1 MITVHL
7 AQPRYRTAVL
17 WMLALPV
24 LYFISRHNYNLLHA
38 LVDGLSIVIA
48 VCVFM
53 IVWNTRRFLDN
64 DYLLYVGVS
73 FLFFALLDSIHV
85 LGNKDMGVFPAYG
98 NLGPALYIASRY
110 VISISLLVAPLFIK
124 RKLNTSLMFTVY
136 SLFTALVLLSI
147 FYWKNFPAC
156 IVEGVGLTPFK
167 VISDYVICVFL
178 LGAIGLLIV
187 YRGSFDS
194 RVFRIVVSSIILS
207 VATGV
212 AFTLYAD
219 PFGITNAV
227 GHFFQIGSF
236 YLVYLAII
244 ETGLTKPQ
252 NLLYRKLKRSEE
264 ELAENVK
271 QLDHANAGLK
281 QEVTER
287 KKAEARLELLT
298 AVAERLLRPEAPQ
311 LIVEEICGMVMTHL
325 DCQFFFNYLV
335 ETDGEG
341 LHLNAYAGIP
351 EEAAA
356 AIRKL
361 GFGVAVCGCVAQE
374 GRRII
379 AQFIQQ
385 TDDPKTQLVKSYG
398 VQAYCCHPLMAQ
410 GRLIGTL
417 SFGTRTRPVFT
428 PDEVGL
434 MKSVADQVAVAMQ
447 RLLAEQAVRESEEK
461 LRSAFANAAIGFAIA
476 APEGLVVD
484 ANPAFC
490 AITGYGLEELRTME
504 IPQLVH
510 PEDGAENMRL
520 IGRMIAGKIPDFVVE
535 NRFVRKDGE
544 PVWVRKSVSLVRKA
558 GGAPR
563 WTLALVEDITERK
576 RAEEALEKAHAE
588 LTARARKLEDTNREL
603 EGYAY
608 TISHDLR
615 APLRAISGFSNMLVD
630 DYGPS
635 MDEEGR
641 RRLSVIEAN
650 VVKMG
655 TLIDDLLAFSRAGRS
670 AMNVSRIEM
679 SGLVAE
685 IVETIKTLEPS
696 SKTDIRVNG
705 LPPALGDPALIRQAL
720 TNLLE
725 NAVKFSRKRPF
736 PRIEV
741 GSFKQE
747 GEQVYFVKDNGVG
760 FDMKY
765 HKKLFGVFE
774 RLVSD
779 EEFEGTGVGLAIVHR
794 VVTRHGGRVWAEG
807 RLDEGAT
814 IYFTLPQ
821 GN

>member
-1 MITVHL
+1 MV
-7 AQPRYRTAVL
+7 
-17 WMLALPV
+17 ALPV
-24 LYFISRHNYNLLHA
+24 LYFISRHNYNLFHA

-48 VCVFM
+48 VSVFM

-64 DYLLYVGVS
+64 DYLLYVGIS

-85 LGNKDMGVFPAYG
+85 LGNKNMGVFPAYG

-110 VISISLLVAPLFIK
+110 VISISLLAAPLFIK
-124 RKLNTSLMFTVY
+124 RKLNTMLMFTLY
-136 SLFTALVLLSI
+136 SLFTAFVLLSI
-147 FYWKNFPAC
+147 FHWKNFPVC
-156 IVEGVGLTPFK
+156 IVEGAGLTPFK
-167 VISDYVICVFL
+167 VISDYIICLIL
-178 LGAIGLLIV
+178 LSAVCLLFV
-187 YRGSFDS
+187 YRRSFDS
-194 RVFRIVVSSIILS
+194 RLFRLIVSSIIFS

-219 PFGITNAV
+219 PFGITNAI

-236 YLVYLAII
+236 YLIYLAII

-252 NLLYRKLKRSEE
+252 NLFYRKLKRSEE
-264 ELAENVK
+264 ELAEKVG
-271 QLDHANAGLK
+271 QLDQANAGLK
-281 QEVTER
+281 LEVTER
-287 KKAEARLELLT
+287 KKAEARLGLLT
-298 AVAERLLRPEAPQ
+298 AVAERLLRPEEPQ
-311 LIVEEICGMVMTHL
+311 RIVEEICGIVMAHL

-335 ETDGEG
+335 ETPGER

-374 GRRII
+374 GQRII

-385 TDDPKTQLVKSYG
+385 TDDPRTQLVKSYG

-417 SFGTRTRPVFT
+417 SFGTRTRPSFT
-428 PDEVGL
+428 LDEVAL

-447 RLLAEQAVRESEEK
+447 RLLAEQSVRESEEK

-476 APEGLVVD
+476 TPEGLLVD

-490 AITGYGLEELRTME
+490 AITGYRVEELRTMK
-504 IPQLVH
+504 IPKLVH
-510 PEDGAENMRL
+510 PEDSSENMRM
-520 IGRMIAGKIPDFVVE
+520 IERMIDGEISDFVVE
-535 NRFVRKDGE
+535 NRFVRRDGR

-558 GGAPR
+558 GGTPQ
-563 WTLALVEDITERK
+563 WMLGLVEDITERK
-576 RAEEALEKAHAE
+576 QAEEDLEKAHAE
-588 LTARARKLEDTNREL
+588 LTDRARKLEETNKEL

-615 APLRAISGFSNMLVD
+615 APLRAISGFSHMLAD
-630 DYGPS
+630 EYGPS
-635 MDEEGR
+635 LDDEGK

-650 VVKMG
+650 AVKMG
-655 TLIDDLLAFSRAGRS
+655 TLIDDLLAFSRAGRA

-679 SGLVAE
+679 GGLVSE
-685 IVETIKTLEPS
+685 IVETLKAS
-696 SKTDIRVNG
+696 DQGSKIAIRVNG
-705 LPPALGDPALIRQAL
+705 LPPAQGDPALIRQVL

-725 NAVKFSRKRPF
+725 NAVKFSSKRPF
-736 PRIEV
+736 PTIEV
-741 GSFKQE
+741 GNFNQD

-779 EEFEGTGVGLAIVHR
+779 GEFEGTGVGLAIVHR
-794 VVTRHGGRVWAEG
+794 VVTRHGGRVWAESK
-807 RLDEGAT
+807 LNEGAT
-814 IYFTLPQ
+814 FYFTLPILPSSIS
-821 GN
+821 

>member
-615 APLRAISGFSNMLVD
+615 APLRAISGFSHMLVD